1 MEDIIIGEIKK
12 NRGEKIVFSL
22 GEFKGKKR
30 IDIRTYFLGD
40 EEDSEVWKPTKKG
53 VNISLDQWQEFKE
66 ILHKIDDSLES

>member
-12 NRGEKIVFSL
+12 NRAEKIVFSL
-22 GEFKGKKR
+22 GEFRGKKR
-30 IDIRTYFLGD
+30 IDIRTFFLGD

-66 ILHKIDDSLES
+66 LIKEVDNSLES